1 MKTLTTWVIVVPTAV
16 VTSLTMNAL
25 DDQYSWLASFAIA
38 AVAEVLTGLA
48 TRGLYK
54 RLTKPSG

>member
-25 DDQYSWLASFAIA
+25 DDQYSWLVSFAIA
-38 AVAEVLTGLA
+38 AVAGSLSGLA
-48 TRGLYK
+48 ALALY
-54 RLTKPSG
+54 RLLRKPSG